1 MPWIFGGNS
10 DISPADE
17 KNKIMKISA
26 KSWWLIFTTTGK
38 NFLND
43 RPFVYSS
50 SIAYFAIFSLPAMAV
65 LTVMIAGTFYENE
78 TVRTEML
85 SQISQLAGENSALE
99 VGRLM
104 DKVGQNSGDNLT
116 KIISLVTLLFSATT
130 VFVILQESINV
141 IWNIK
146 PKPERGIVKFIIN
159 RLLSLAM
166 ICSLGFLLLIS
177 LVTDTF
183 IALLKGYINEY
194 LSGLA
199 YYLLWGINTL
209 ISSGIITLVFALIY
223 LVLPDAKIEWKHV
236 WVGALITA
244 ILFMLGKYFIGVY
257 LSNSNFT
264 QSYGAAGS
272 LVALL
277 AWVYYSALI
286 LLFGAEFT
294 YAYTRQLGGE
304 VKPSDQAVAVKV
316 EEIEQENS
324 SLT

>member
-1 MPWIFGGNS
+1 MKT
-10 DISPADE
+10 DI
-17 KNKIMKISA
+17 NK
-26 KSWWLIFTTTGK
+26 WWLIFKTTGK
-38 NFLND
+38 SFLND
-43 RPFVYSS
+43 KPFVYSS
-50 SIAYFAIFSLPAMAV
+50 SIAYFAIFSLPAMAI

-78 TVRTEML
+78 TVRNEML
-85 SQISQLAGENSALE
+85 TQISQLAGENSAME

-104 DKVGQNSGDNLT
+104 DKVGRASEDDLT
-116 KIISLVTLLFSATT
+116 KIIGVVTLLFSATT

-146 PKPERGIVKFIIN
+146 PKPERGIIKFIVN

-177 LVTDTF
+177 MVTDTF
-183 IALLKGYINEY
+183 IALFRGFINEH

-199 YYLLWGINTL
+199 YYLLWTINTL
-209 ISSGIITLVFALIY
+209 ISGGIITLVFALIY
-223 LVLPDAKIEWKHV
+223 LVLPDAKIQWKHV

-244 ILFMLGKYFIGVY
+244 ILFMLGKYLIGAY

-277 AWVYYSALI
+277 VWVYYSALI

-294 YAYTRQLGGE
+294 YTYTKQLGGK
-304 VKPSDQAVAVKV
+304 VKPSDQAVAVRV
-316 EEIEQENS
+316 QEIEQEN
-324 SLT
+324 TPVA

>member
-1 MPWIFGGNS
+1 
-10 DISPADE
+10 
-17 KNKIMKISA
+17 MKISV
-26 KSWWLIFTTTGK
+26 KKWLLIFKTSGK

-43 RPFVYSS
+43 KPFVYSS

-85 SQISQLAGENSALE
+85 NQISHLAGENSAME

-104 DKVGQNSGDNLT
+104 DKVGGTSGDKFT
-116 KIISLVTLLFSATT
+116 KIISIITLFFSATT

-141 IWNIK
+141 IWNIR
-146 PKPERGIVKFIIN
+146 PKPERGVVKFIVN

-183 IALLKGYINEY
+183 IALFRGFINEY

-199 YYLLWGINTL
+199 YYLIWGINTF
-209 ISSGIITLVFALIY
+209 ISGGIITLVFALIY
-223 LVLPDAKIEWKHV
+223 LVLPDAKIKWKHV

-294 YAYTRQLGGE
+294 YAYTKHLGGK
-304 VKPSDQAVAVKV
+304 VKPSDQAVAIKV
-316 EEIEQENS
+316 EEIEQENAPV
-324 SLT
+324 T